1 MINILYLN
9 LPHNDLCNAIK
20 LLEDSKEEFKVF
32 VADTDGI
39 DRNEIFYESI
49 RVFDMP
55 EVTSLEYSTRL
66 ETLVE
71 ALKIDYI
78 QTAPENVFPR
88 LAKIEE
94 DNK

>member
-9 LPHNDLCNAIK
+9 LPHSVLCSSIK
-20 LLEDSKEEFKVF
+20 LLEDSNEEFKVF

-39 DRNEIFYESI
+39 DRNATFYEGI

-55 EVTSLEYSTRL
+55 EATSLEYSTRL

-88 LAKIEE
+88 LAKVEE

>member
-1 MINILYLN
+1 MTNILYLN
-9 LPHNDLCNAIK
+9 LPHSALCKAIG
-20 LLEDSKEEFKVF
+20 LLEGSDEEFKVF

-39 DRNEIFYESI
+39 DRNATFYDGI

-55 EVTSLEYSTRL
+55 DVTSLEYSTRL

-78 QTAPENVFPR
+78 HTAPENVFPR
-88 LAKIEE
+88 LATIEE

>member
-1 MINILYLN
+1 MTNILYIN
-9 LPHNDLCNAIK
+9 LPHNVLCDSIK

-32 VADTDGI
+32 VADTNGI
-39 DRNEIFYESI
+39 DRNETFYDGI

-55 EVTSLEYSTRL
+55 EATSLEYSTRL

-78 QTAPENVFPR
+78 HTAPENIFTR
-88 LAKIEE
+88 LANNEE